1 MFYLDGP
8 DIYIHR
14 GDSASFDIVF
24 GELNEVSTEGTITED
39 IDYVPYV
46 GPRIVDAMALPAVG
60 GSIEGDKLTLSLD
73 RGSFPV
79 YPPNSIVIGDIYGIN
94 WIPENNTPIR
104 FTVKCDTGRLRPVI
118 QKDYVVY
125 NGFVCIDLTSRDTE
139 CLPFGEYTWDIRL
152 SFPNADYT
160 EWNTPV
166 NPFKFVVCDV
176 VGNQF

>member
-24 GELNEVSTEGTITED
+24 GEVPEIATV
-39 IDYVPYV
+39 DYVPYE
-46 GPRIVDAMALPAVG
+46 GPPIIDTWALPAVG
-60 GSIEGDKLTLSLD
+60 GGIEGDRLTLQLD
-73 RGSFPV
+73 HHSFPIYPSHSIIVKDV
-79 YPPNSIVIGDIYGIN
+79 YGVN

-104 FTVKCDTGRLRPVI
+104 FSVKCDTGRLRPVI

-125 NGFVCIDLTSRDTE
+125 NGFVSIDLTPKDTMY
-139 CLPFGEYTWDIRL
+139 LPFGDYTWDIRL
-152 SFPNADYT
+152 SFPNADYV
-160 EWNTPV
+160 EWNTPL
-166 NPFKFVVCDV
+166 NPCKFIVCDV